1 MSTETNDA
9 AAGNTG
15 AGTGNRPAAQQ
26 PAAAPAN
33 RKQAL
38 AHALRN
44 ASYEI
49 LPFKKTEAS
58 VLEHV
63 PPDVP
68 LTVTTTE
75 AKGLGPTV
83 DLAVRLTRHGYSAA
97 PHLAARLVRDEA
109 HLTDLL
115 AQLREAGVRNVFVI
129 GGDAAEP
136 AGPFPDALSLL
147 RALDEIGH
155 PFDGVGI
162 GGYPEGHGHIP
173 DDVIAKALED
183 KAPYATQVITQLC
196 FDAATTVNWARTIKS
211 RGVDLPVRVGI
222 PGAVSRQKLVRITA
236 GIGLGQSARFLKK
249 QQNLLW
255 RFFLPGGYSPNRLVR
270 RLTPSFGGP
279 DTNLAGFHVFTF
291 NELEGTQRWRKQW
304 LARLEGA

>member
-1 MSTETNDA
+1 MMSTETNDRA
-9 AAGNTG
+9 ETNQTAG
-15 AGTGNRPAAQQ
+15 
-26 PAAAPAN
+26 APVS
-33 RKQAL
+33 RRDAL
-38 AHALRN
+38 AQALRN
-44 ASYEI
+44 ASYEV

-63 PPDVP
+63 PLDVA

-75 AKGLGPTV
+75 AKGLDPTV
-83 DLAVRLTRHGYSAA
+83 DLAVRLSRHGYTAA

-109 HLTDLL
+109 HLTDIV
-115 AQLREAGVRNVFVI
+115 ARLRDGGVRSVFVI

-136 AGPFPDALSLL
+136 AGAFPDALSLL
-147 RALDEIGH
+147 RCLDQIGH
-155 PFDGVGI
+155 PFSTVGI

-173 DDVIAKALED
+173 DDVIEKALVD
-183 KAPYATQVITQLC
+183 KASHATQVITQLC
-196 FDAATTVNWARTIKS
+196 FDGDTTVNWARTIKA

-270 RLTPSFGGP
+270 RLTPSFGQP
-279 DTNLAGFHVFTF
+279 DNNLAGFHVFTF
-291 NELEGTQRWRKQW
+291 NELEKTQTWRQEW
-304 LARLEGA
+304 LARLGEA